1 MDELRDLWNV
11 IVELIDGFITGLV
24 IFGERFASTPAW
36 WLFAAVCVAIAVGV
50 PWVISRMIRRTEQR
64 Q

>member
-1 MDELRDLWNV
+1 MDALEDLWNV
-11 IVELIDGFITGLV
+11 IVELIDGFITGLT
-24 IFGERFASTPAW
+24 IFVERFLTTPSW

-50 PWVISRMIRRTEQR
+50 PWAISRTIKRTEQR